1 MQRHGAAMALVS
13 HLHLEPEEI
22 AELPFE
28 HFQIG
33 IDRFGCVAC
42 ARPPDVRAWP
52 GPRLLAPSATLGLAY
67 GQAFHDDLARQFLG
81 VGRGGYRPRMTH
93 ADIAFQ

>member
-1 MQRHGAAMALVS
+1 MALVS

-22 AELPFE
+22 AELAFE
-28 HFQIG
+28 HFQVG
-33 IDRFGCVAC
+33 IHRFRCVAC
-42 ARPPDVRAWP
+42 ARAPDVRAWP

-67 GQAFHDDLARQFLG
+67 GQAFHDDFARQFFG
-81 VGRGGYRPRMTH
+81 VRSGGHRPRMPH